1 MVNQLNKM
9 RVIKFKGGEKKEEE
23 KERWKKIMKGR
34 RHDRLEEHG
43 RKEGS

>member
-1 MVNQLNKM
+1 M
-9 RVIKFKGGEKKEEE
+9 VIKFEGGKKREDGG